1 MGALSIWHWLIVLV
15 VVLFIFGPSKLPSLG
30 HDLGKA
36 IRDFKDSMQEK
47 NITPTDGNDKRN
59 S

>member
-30 HDLGKA
+30 QDLGKA
-36 IRDFKDSMQEK
+36 IRGFKDSMQEK

-59 S
+59 N